1 MSQTASRTKQDVVTE
16 FRCGE
21 IVRAARK
28 VFSKKDFRD
37 ATIDEIAEAAGLAKG
52 TIYQYFPSKQ
62 EVFLAAVREGI
73 QELVQRTRERV
84 DQASGAFAKVEAFVR
99 TRVEYLE
106 QNRDFFNAYQAW
118 FGAITHPASLN
129 SELRELYQQQLSY
142 IVAILQEA
150 QQRGEIHLAS
160 AEIAASTMYEATRGL
175 LLRRALGWSK
185 AGVDED
191 VAALTAL
198 LWKGIG
204 AQ

>member
-1 MSQTASRTKQDVVTE
+1 MNQTPSRTKQDVVTE
-16 FRCGE
+16 FRCAE
-21 IVRAARK
+21 IVAAARK

-37 ATIDEIAEAAGLAKG
+37 ATMEEIAEASGLAKG

-73 QELVQRTRERV
+73 KELVQSTRERV
-84 DQASGAFAKVEAFVR
+84 DKAAGAYAKVEAFVR

-129 SELRELYQQQLSY
+129 SELRELYQQQLEYMS
-142 IVAILQEA
+142 AILQEA
-150 QQRGEIHLAS
+150 KSRGEIKITS
-160 AEIAASTMYEATRGL
+160 VETAASTMYEATRGL
-175 LLRRALGWSK
+175 LLRRVLGWSK
-185 AGVDED
+185 ASVDED
-191 VAALTAL
+191 VSALTEI